1 MKKQNRLLVQ
11 FVSDAP
17 FGGELIEMDIFE
29 TPDQAVKAGL
39 TLVDDI
45 TIKAIF
51 INNDSQWLRII

>member
-17 FGGELIEMDIFE
+17 FGGYFNKMDIFE
-29 TPDQAVKAGL
+29 TPDQAVKAAL